1 MREGRANAPSASPG
15 IKIRGEDRKKAAGG
29 EGQAEAGSGK
39 AQVGAKEF
47 AFRGFS

>member
-1 MREGRANAPSASPG
+1 MREGRANTLSAFPG

-29 EGQAEAGSGK
+29 GGQAGGGSGK